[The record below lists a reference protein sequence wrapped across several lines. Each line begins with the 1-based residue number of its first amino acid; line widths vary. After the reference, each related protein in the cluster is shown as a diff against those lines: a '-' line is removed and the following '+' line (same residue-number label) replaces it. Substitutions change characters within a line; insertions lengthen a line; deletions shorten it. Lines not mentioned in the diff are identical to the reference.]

1 MKKTSRILA
10 LVLAMLM
17 CLCLFAGC
25 NGGGE
30 ASDKNETTPLVVG
43 YNQFNEKF
51 SPFFS
56 ETAYDQDVYAMTQVS
71 LLNSDRTGAVIMNG
85 IEGETHSYNGTDYK
99 YYGLG
104 NCEVTQNDDG
114 TVYYDITIRDDVKF
128 SDGEKL
134 TIDDVIFSMYVLC
147 DPTYDGASTLYA
159 QPIEGMDA
167 YRSGMDTRANV
178 IYAAGPDGYVENDMY
193 TEEQYN
199 AWWEYYNTKAGI
211 DLAQEIVDYVL
222 TNYGESYGAVDVAT
236 SAALWGYELADGA
249 TAEDFWAAILAAFD
263 GDAEA
268 AAAVESAGS
277 TLITLTNNALGSEYL
292 AGVSTGDSA
301 ASITGIQ
308 KTGDYS
314 MRIVMTEF
322 DAVAIYQLAV
332 SVAPMHYYGDASKYD
347 YDNNQ
352 FGFEKGDLSTVR
364 AKTTTPMG
372 AGPYKFLSFEDGV
385 VKFERNDNYF
395 LGAPKIKSVYFQQ
408 CTTEGDKLNGITTG
422 TIDLTDPTINAD
434 VMKAIKAENSNGE
447 LTGDKITTSLV
458 ENLGY
463 GYIGIC
469 ADRVK
474 VGDDKGSEASKDLR
488 KAIATIVAVYRDISV
503 DSYYGEM
510 AAVIN
515 YPISNTSWA
524 APQAT
529 DAGYQVAYS
538 TDVNGN
544 PIYTSD
550 MTTEERYE
558 AAKAAALGFFEA
570 AGYTVADGKVT
581 AAPAGA
587 SMEFEVMIPAD
598 GKGDHPA
605 FMSLTLSKEAFEAI
619 GINFIVTD
627 ITNSSE
633 LWDKLDAGQ
642 VDMWAA
648 AWGSTVDPDMY
659 QVYHSSNATGSNHYR
674 IADAELDELMMEAR
688 SSADQTFR
696 KGMYKECLDII
707 LDWGVEIPTY
717 QRKNCV
723 VWSSETVDSTTVTPD
738 ITPFYGWMAEI
749 ENIQFK

>member
-25 NGGGE
+25 TGG
-30 ASDKNETTPLVVG
+30 SDAKNKNETTPLVVG

-56 ETAYDQDVYAMTQVS
+56 ETAYDQDVYAMTQIS

-85 IEGETHSYNGTDYK
+85 IEGETHSYNGTDYT

-104 NCEVTQNDDG
+104 NCEVVQNEDG
-114 TVYYDITIRDDVKF
+114 TVNYNITIRDDVTF

-159 QPIEGMDA
+159 QPIQGMEA
-167 YRSGMDTRANV
+167 YRAGISTLSSLIG
-178 IYAAGPDGYVENDMY
+178 AAGRDNADFSLW
-193 TEEQYN
+193 TEEQQTKFWDAFDN
-199 AWWEYYNTKAGI
+199 AVVPF
-211 DLAQEIVDYVL
+211 AQGIVDYCVEGGY
-222 TNYGESYGAVDVAT
+222 NAEGDVAGA
-236 SAALWGYELADGA
+236 SANWGFSGTAATVEDFALEIGNAYGWNFSAMEAEVGLSDALADMM
-249 TAEDFWAAILAAFD
+249 
-263 GDAEA
+263 DAEVYA
-268 AAAVESAGS
+268 YATV
-277 TLITLTNNALGSEYL
+277 
-292 AGVSTGDSA
+292 GVKTGDSA
-301 ASITGIQ
+301 DSITGIQ

-314 MRIVMTEF
+314 MTVVMDYF

-347 YDNNQ
+347 YENNQ
-352 FGFEKGDLSTVR
+352 FGFDKGDLSTVR

-372 AGPYKFLSFEDGV
+372 AGPYKFISFEDGV
-385 VKFERNDNYF
+385 VKFERNDSYF
-395 LGAPKIKSVYFQQ
+395 LGTPKIKYVNFLQ
-408 CTTEGDKLNGITTG
+408 CTSEGDKLNGVTTG

-434 VMKAIKAENSNGE
+434 VMKAIKETNSNGE

-458 ENLGY
+458 DNLGY
-463 GYIGIC
+463 GYVGIC
-469 ADRVK
+469 ADNVK
-474 VGDDKGSEASKDLR
+474 VGNDKSSDASKNLR
-488 KAIATIVAVYRDISV
+488 KAIATIIGVYRDISV

-510 AAVIN
+510 ASVIN
-515 YPISNTSWA
+515 YPISSTSWA

-529 DAGYQVAYS
+529 DAGYAVAFS
-538 TDVNGN
+538 TDVNGD

-558 AAKAAALGFFEA
+558 AAKVAALGFFEA
-570 AGYTVADGKVT
+570 AGYTVEDGKVV

-587 SMEFEVMIPAD
+587 ELEYECLIPAD
-598 GKGDHPA
+598 GSGDHPA
-605 FMSLTLSKEAFEAI
+605 FMSLTLSKETFAEI

-627 ITNSSE
+627 MTNSSE
-633 LWDKLDAGQ
+633 LWDMLDAGQ
-642 VDMWAA
+642 ADMWAA
-648 AWGSTVDPDMY
+648 AWGATVDPDMY
-659 QVYHSSNATGSNHYR
+659 QVYHSSNATGSNHYK
-674 IADAELDELMMEAR
+674 IADAELDSLILEAR
-688 SSADQTFR
+688 TSADQTFR

-707 LDWGVEIPTY
+707 MEWAVEIPMY

-723 VWSSETVDSTTVTPD
+723 VWSSERVNSDTVTPD
-738 ITPFYGWMAEI
+738 ITPFYGWLSEI
-749 ENIQFK
+749 ENIELK

>member
-1 MKKTSRILA
+1 MKKTTRILA
-10 LVLAMLM
+10 LVLAMVM

-25 NGGGE
+25 SGDGE
-30 ASDKNETTPLVVG
+30 AENKNETTPLVVG

-56 ETAYDQDVYAMTQVS
+56 ETAYDQDVYSMTQVS

-85 IEGETHSYNGTDYK
+85 IEGETHNYNGTDYT

-104 NCEVTQNDDG
+104 NCEVTQNEDG
-114 TVYYDITIRDDVKF
+114 TVYYDITIRDNVTF
-128 SDGEKL
+128 SDGKKL

-167 YRSGMDTRANV
+167 YRAGISTLSSLIG
-178 IYAAGPDGYVENDMY
+178 AAGRDNTNFSLW
-193 TEEQYN
+193 TEEQQTKFWDAFDN
-199 AWWEYYNTKAGI
+199 AVVPF
-211 DLAQEIVDYVL
+211 AQGIVDYCVEAGY
-222 TNYGESYGAVDVAT
+222 NAEGDVAGASANWGFSGTAATVEEFALEIGNQYAWNFT
-236 SAALWGYELADGA
+236 SMEAEIGNSDALVDMM
-249 TAEDFWAAILAAFD
+249 
-263 GDAEA
+263 DAEVYA
-268 AAAVESAGS
+268 YATV
-277 TLITLTNNALGSEYL
+277 
-292 AGVSTGDSA
+292 GVKTGDSA
-301 ASITGIQ
+301 DSITGIQ

-332 SVAPMHYYGDASKYD
+332 SVAPLHYYGDASKYD
-347 YDNNQ
+347 YENNQ

-385 VKFERNDNYF
+385 VKFERNDSYF
-395 LGAPKIKSVYFQQ
+395 LGTPKIKNVYFQQ

-434 VMKAIKAENSNGE
+434 VMKQIKGENSNGE

-458 ENLGY
+458 DNLGY

-469 ADRVK
+469 ADTVK
-474 VGDDKGSEASKDLR
+474 VGDDKGSEASKNLR
-488 KAIATIVAVYRDISV
+488 KGLATIISVYRDISV

-510 AAVIN
+510 ATVIN

-524 APQAT
+524 APQST
-529 DAGYQVAYS
+529 DADYAIAYS
-538 TDVNGN
+538 ADVNGD

-558 AAKAAALGFFEA
+558 AAKVAALGFFEA

-587 SMEFEVMIPAD
+587 KLEYEVMIPAD

-605 FMSLTLSKEAFEAI
+605 FMSLTLAKEAFADI

-633 LWDKLDAGQ
+633 LWDKLDASQ
-642 VDMWAA
+642 AELWAA

-659 QVYHSSNATGSNHYR
+659 QVYHSSNMTGSNHYR
-674 IADAELDELMMEAR
+674 IADDELDTLMLEAR

-696 KGMYKECLDII
+696 KGLYKECLDII

-723 VWSSETVDSTTVTPD
+723 VWSSETVDSATVTPD

-749 ENIQFK
+749 ENISFK

>member
-10 LVLAMLM
+10 LVLAMVM

-25 NGGGE
+25 SGDGE
-30 ASDKNETTPLVVG
+30 AENKNETTPLVVG

-85 IEGETHSYNGTDYK
+85 IEGETHNYNGTDYT

-104 NCEVTQNDDG
+104 NCEVTQNEDG
-114 TVYYDITIRDDVKF
+114 TVYYDITIRDNVTF

-167 YRSGMDTRANV
+167 YRAGISTLSSLIG
-178 IYAAGPDGYVENDMY
+178 AAGRDNTDFSLW
-193 TEEQYN
+193 TEEQQTKFWTEFDN
-199 AWWEYYNTKAGI
+199 AVVPF
-211 DLAQEIVDYVL
+211 AQGIVDYCVE
-222 TNYGESYGAVDVAT
+222 NGYNAEGDVAGASANWGFSGTAATVEEFALEIGNTYAWNFT
-236 SAALWGYELADGA
+236 SMEAEVGNSDALVDMM
-249 TAEDFWAAILAAFD
+249 
-263 GDAEA
+263 DAEVYA
-268 AAAVESAGS
+268 YATV
-277 TLITLTNNALGSEYL
+277 
-292 AGVSTGDSA
+292 GVKTGDSA
-301 ASITGIQ
+301 DSITGIQ

-332 SVAPMHYYGDASKYD
+332 SVAPLHYYGDASKYD
-347 YDNNQ
+347 YENNQ

-385 VKFERNDNYF
+385 VKFERNDSYF
-395 LGAPKIKSVYFQQ
+395 LGTPKIKNVYFQQ
-408 CTTEGDKLNGITTG
+408 CTTEGDKLNGVTTG
-422 TIDLTDPTINAD
+422 TIDLTDPTINTD
-434 VMKAIKAENSNGE
+434 VMKQIKGENSNGE

-458 ENLGY
+458 DNLGY

-469 ADRVK
+469 AETVN
-474 VGDDKGSEASKDLR
+474 VGGDKGSEASKNLR
-488 KAIATIVAVYRDISV
+488 KGLATIISVYRDISV

-510 AAVIN
+510 ASVIN

-524 APQAT
+524 APQST
-529 DAGYQVAYS
+529 DADYAIAYS
-538 TDVNGN
+538 TDVNGE

-587 SMEFEVMIPAD
+587 KLEYEVMIPAD

-605 FMSLTLSKEAFEAI
+605 FMSLTLAKDAFADI

-642 VDMWAA
+642 AELWAA

-659 QVYHSSNATGSNHYR
+659 QVYHSSNMTGSNHYR
-674 IADAELDELMMEAR
+674 IADDELDTLMLEAR

-696 KGMYKECLDII
+696 KGLYKECLDII

-723 VWSSETVDSTTVTPD
+723 VWSSETVDSATVTPD

-749 ENIQFK
+749 ENISFK